1 MDSTSSID
9 GSVECLLRIWIESV
23 INETRLDNLSILRRT
38 KARNSWPET
47 VEDVADK
54 RSSVDSPV

>member
-1 MDSTSSID
+1 MKHGQYIVNRW
-9 GSVECLLRIWIESV
+9 SVECLLRIWIESV

-38 KARNSWPET
+38 KARKSWAET

-54 RSSVDSPV
+54 

>member
-1 MDSTSSID
+1 MVGGMSLAYM
-9 GSVECLLRIWIESV
+9 VESV

-54 RSSVDSPV
+54 